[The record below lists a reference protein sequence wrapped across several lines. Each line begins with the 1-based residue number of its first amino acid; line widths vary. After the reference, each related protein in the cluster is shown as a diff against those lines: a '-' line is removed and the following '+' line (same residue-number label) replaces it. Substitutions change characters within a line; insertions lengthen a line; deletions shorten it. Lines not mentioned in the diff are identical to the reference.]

1 MSNSDVPDVYRVLGD
16 PRVSVQVR
24 TVGSYVPTAA
34 PLTACDGKLVVE
46 KNHSGLGRVL
56 YEGREV
62 RGFTPM
68 QKRLLELL
76 ILCKGEV
83 ASHAYLLS
91 SLYPDKENP
100 DKRIL
105 KSLISQIRKHLDCA
119 DEKARYSITNT
130 FGSGYSIRK

>member
-1 MSNSDVPDVYRVLGD
+1 MSNGDSPDPYKVLG
-16 PRVSVQVR
+16 PPWVGVSGGVE
-24 TVGSYVPTAA
+24 GSYIPVVQ
-34 PLTACDGKLVVE
+34 PLTACNGKLKLE
-46 KNHSGLGRVL
+46 KSYSALGRVL

-62 RGFTPM
+62 RGFTPT

-83 ASHAYLLS
+83 ATHAYLLS
-91 SLYPDKENP
+91 GLYPDKENP

-105 KSLISQIRKHLDCA
+105 KGLISQIRKHLDCA

-130 FGSGYSIRK
+130 FGSGYSISK